1 MIFELDGEKMNLLVC
16 VSRVPDTATK
26 IFVGPDGK
34 TIDSK
39 GVKYILNPYDEFALE
54 EAIRLKEKNGGEVTA
69 LTVSADDATDIL
81 RNALAMGADSAIFIK
96 APTEPDSYQVA
107 HNIANSVKD
116 KNFDIIFFGRQ
127 SVDFDSFQIPSMV
140 AELLNIPSAS
150 VVSKLEVNGT
160 KVVAERDIEG
170 GKETVE
176 LSLPCAISAQK
187 GLNEPRYPKLPDIM
201 KAKKKPIDEVPFFQ
215 VEAAVEVISIALPVN
230 KRVGKILG
238 DSDADINEIVRSLH
252 EDAKVI

>member
-1 MIFELDGEKMNLLVC
+1 MNYLVC

-34 TIDSK
+34 TIDNK

-96 APTEPDSYQVA
+96 APSELDSYQVA
-107 HNIANSVKD
+107 HNIAKCIKD
-116 KNFDIIFFGRQ
+116 RNFDFIFFGRQ
-127 SVDFDSFQIPSMV
+127 SVDFDSFQIPAMV
-140 AELLNIPSAS
+140 AELLDIPSAS
-150 VVSKLEVNGT
+150 VVSKLDVNNG
-160 KVVAERDIEG
+160 KAIAERDIEG

-176 LSLPCAISAQK
+176 LTLPCAISAQK

-201 KAKKKPIDEVPFFQ
+201 KAKKKPIEEIPYLE
-215 VEAAVEVISIALPVN
+215 VEAATEVISIGLPDN
-230 KRVGKILG
+230 KRVGKLVG
-238 DSDADINEIVRSLH
+238 SDDADINEIVRALH